1 MASDM
6 SESRIH
12 VGDLKPGDIAL
23 LKDVAEQAAELAVK
37 RTFITLGMDP
47 EKPIA
52 AQRDFA
58 WVRATRER
66 SEGLWGK
73 IILSLVGI
81 GVVGATSAFWI
92 GFQNLVGKGPHP

>member
-1 MASDM
+1 M

-47 EKPIA
+47 DKPIDT
-52 AQRDFA
+52 QSDLA
-58 WVRATRER
+58 WLRATRKR
-66 SEGLWGK
+66 SEGIWGK
-73 IILSLVGI
+73 VIVTMVGV
-81 GVVGATSAFWI
+81 GVIGATSAFWI
-92 GFQNLVGKGPHP
+92 GFQSLVSKPHP